1 MNKIQDM
8 YFLHKNFDNI
18 KFPMAKLIHDEFN
31 KLRNQYVRV
40 LKEQAAQTALNV
52 KKLQKKKEEALLLQ

>member
-1 MNKIQDM
+1 M

-31 KLRNQYVRV
+31 KLRNQYVRI